1 MTQVHRTGP
10 GPVRGAVLLAIVA
23 LAPVACSG
31 GSSQPTPEAS
41 TTSSAVGEPPPSATP
56 QDDSAEAV
64 REVDDC
70 ELVTQ
75 AEVETALG
83 VTIAEVVPDPLDIG
97 NGCSY
102 RTADYS
108 AGGGSYDVS
117 SYAPAD
123 GEGLFSRL
131 QQGAQSNDV
140 FQSYQEIPGPWSA
153 GYYTIQPGG
162 AISLAV
168 SGPDGVLITQIG
180 GILLIPSLEPGTFA
194 DQLTTLA
201 ESAYAALGG

>member
-1 MTQVHRTGP
+1 MAQLHSTRRRPALVA
-10 GPVRGAVLLAIVA
+10 VALLAVLV
-23 LAPVACSG
+23 PVACSG
-31 GSSQPTPEAS
+31 SPSEPAPEPSTASPSAESPPAPTTAAEPTPVAR
-41 TTSSAVGEPPPSATP
+41 
-56 QDDSAEAV
+56 D
-64 REVDDC
+64 VDDC
-70 ELVTQ
+70 ALVSQ
-75 AEVETALG
+75 AEVEATFG
-83 VTIAEVVPDPLDIG
+83 VTVAEVVPDPLDIG

-123 GEGLFSRL
+123 GEGLFDRL

-140 FQSYQEIPGPWSA
+140 FESYQEIPGPWSA
-153 GYYTIQPGG
+153 GYYAIQPGG

-168 SGPDGVLITQIG
+168 SGPDGVLITQVG

-194 DQLTTLA
+194 DELTALA
-201 ESAYAALGG
+201 ESAYATLGG